1 MSMNTAQKL
10 NAYIKTSGEA
20 KESLRGASS
29 IDLSRF
35 DIQFG
40 LMDVLGIDD
49 EYKLLEQ
56 DLSCSDIVK
65 LLKDYDFKKHH
76 PETLTN
82 IVFEESLIP
91 DGTERS
97 LLEVQIKHKGEKW
110 TIYKNDVDPFPSN
123 PHAHNYESGL
133 KLHLGNGDLYL
144 RKKIVNRVSKK
155 KLALL
160 RSKIATRNIIMPELS
175 I

>member
-1 MSMNTAQKL
+1 MNPAQKL
-10 NAYIKTSGEA
+10 NIYLKASGEA
-20 KESLRGASS
+20 SECLQGASS
-29 IDLSRF
+29 VNITRF
-35 DIQFG
+35 DIQLG

-49 EYKLLEQ
+49 EYELLER

-76 PETLTN
+76 PEALTD
-82 IVFEESLIP
+82 ILFEKSIIP
-91 DGTERS
+91 DGTTRS

-110 TIYKNDVDPFPSN
+110 TIYKSDADPFPSN

-144 RKKIVNRVSKK
+144 RKRLVNQISKK
-155 KLALL
+155 NLMLL
-160 RSKIATRNIIMPELS
+160 RSKIITRNIVLPELS